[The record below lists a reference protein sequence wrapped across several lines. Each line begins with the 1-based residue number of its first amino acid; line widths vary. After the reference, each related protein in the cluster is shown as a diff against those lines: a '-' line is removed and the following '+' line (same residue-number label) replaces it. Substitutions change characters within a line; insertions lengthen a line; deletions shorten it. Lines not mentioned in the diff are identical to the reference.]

1 MAKQLLLRPEKCTN
15 CRTCELVCSF
25 HHFGKFNPTLSA
37 VAVIDFAED
46 VVSVPLMCLQCD
58 DPACEKVCSV
68 GAITVQADG
77 KVVFNE
83 DKCILCKLCVQAC
96 PMGNISYSTLARKL
110 IRCDLCGSDPQ
121 CAAWCH
127 TKAIVY
133 ADAADDF
140 ERRRAVAGGFKDIL
154 KEAKDEAIE
163 EVA

>member
-1 MAKQLLLRPEKCTN
+1 MTKQLLIRPEKCTN

-25 HHFGKFNPTLSA
+25 KHFDSFNPTLSA

-46 VVSVPLMCLQCD
+46 VVTVPMMCLQCD
-58 DPACEKVCSV
+58 DPACEKVCAV

-96 PMGNISYSTLARKL
+96 PMGNISYSTVAHKL
-110 IRCDLCGSDPQ
+110 LRCDLCGDDPQ
-121 CAAWCH
+121 CATWCAPG
-127 TKAIVY
+127 AIIY
-133 ADAADDF
+133 TDPADDF
-140 ERRRAVAGGFKDIL
+140 ERRRKVAEGFKDIL
-154 KEAKDEAIE
+154 KEGTAEKE